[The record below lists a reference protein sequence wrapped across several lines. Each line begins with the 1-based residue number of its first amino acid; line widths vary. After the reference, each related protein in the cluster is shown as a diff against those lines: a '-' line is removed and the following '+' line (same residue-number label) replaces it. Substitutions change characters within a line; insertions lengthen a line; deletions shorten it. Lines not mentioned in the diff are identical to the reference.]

1 MAEPQ
6 DSGEE
11 GDAAPGA
18 VRRVLH
24 VAAEVFPLIKTGGL
38 ADVVAALPPALAAQ
52 GVDVRLLLPGLP
64 PVLDAVRHARPVL
77 ALGPMFGAARGTLL
91 RGRMPKTDLAV
102 YVVDMPYLYRRGG
115 GPYQDDAGLEW
126 PDNLARFACLGW
138 VGAHLAFGELDEQW
152 VPDIL
157 HAHDWHAAMACAYLA
172 AHPPTPAASVYTVH
186 NLAYQGVFPHD
197 DAPQLGLPSGFM
209 TPSGLEY
216 HGQLCFMK
224 AGLKFADRVST
235 VSPTYA
241 REIATPEFGAGLDG
255 VIRGRG
261 GDVQGI
267 LNGIDAAVWDP
278 ARDSALALRY
288 DAGSLDGKAVNK
300 AALQRECGL
309 APDPRA
315 PLLAVVSR
323 LTSQK
328 GLDLVLA
335 ALPEILRQG
344 GQLVV
349 QGSGDAVLE
358 QAFRVAASAHPQ
370 SVSLFAGYD
379 EARAHRVIAGADVV
393 LAPSRF
399 EPCGLTQQYGLRYGT
414 VPLVRQVGGLAD
426 TVEEGRTGF
435 LFAEATP
442 FALQAAFER
451 LLHAWHDPP
460 AWQALMRA
468 GMALELSW
476 DGPAREYV
484 ALYAQAL
491 AARRTAPRRPP
502 SV

>member
-1 MAEPQ
+1 
-6 DSGEE
+6 
-11 GDAAPGA
+11 
-18 VRRVLH
+18 V
-24 VAAEVFPLIKTGGL
+24 
-38 ADVVAALPPALAAQ
+38 
-52 GVDVRLLLPGLP
+52 
-64 PVLDAVRHARPVL
+64 
-77 ALGPMFGAARGTLL
+77 
-91 RGRMPKTDLAV
+91 
-102 YVVDMPYLYRRGG
+102 
-115 GPYQDDAGLEW
+115 
-126 PDNLARFACLGW
+126 
-138 VGAHLAFGELDEQW
+138 
-152 VPDIL
+152 L

-172 AHPPTPAASVYTVH
+172 AHPPTAAASVFTVH

-197 DAPQLGLPSGFM
+197 DAPLLGLPSGFM

-261 GDVQGI
+261 ADVQGI
-267 LNGIDAAVWDP
+267 LNGIDTAVWDP
-278 ARDSALALRY
+278 ARDSALAAAY
-288 DAGSLDGKAVNK
+288 DAASLAGKAVVK

-309 APDPRA
+309 AEDARA

-335 ALPEILRQG
+335 ALPEILRLG

-358 QAFRVAASAHPQ
+358 QAFRVAVSAHPQ
-370 SVSLFAGYD
+370 AVSLFAGYD

-393 LAPSRF
+393 LVPSRF

-426 TVEEGRTGF
+426 TVAEGRTGF

-451 LLHAWHDPP
+451 LLHAWRDPP

-468 GMALELSW
+468 GMAQELSW
-476 DGPAREYV
+476 DGPAREYL
-484 ALYAQAL
+484 ALYEQAVQ
-491 AARRTAPRRPP
+491 ARRASPRLPP